1 MSTISKKVI
10 AGFLVASSLALGVA
24 YAAPGG
30 RFHGAEGEMHGPMM
44 RLRGLDL
51 TEAQRDQVFKIF
63 HDQQPAMR
71 EQMKAIGQA
80 RRDLAQAATGDQ
92 YDAKRVQ
99 AAADAQGKA
108 VTQIALLRAQT
119 MQRVSQVLTPE
130 QRAKVKQRFER
141 HESGGESR

>member
-1 MSTISKKVI
+1 MSTISKKVL

-30 RFHGAEGEMHGPMM
+30 GFHGREGPMM

-63 HDQQPAMR
+63 HEQQPAMR

-92 YDAKRVQ
+92 YDANRVQ
-99 AAADAQGKA
+99 AAAEAQGKA
-108 VTQIALLRAQT
+108 VTQLVVLRAQT
-119 MQRVSQVLTPE
+119 MQRVSQLLTPE

>member
-1 MSTISKKVI
+1 MSTISKKAV

-30 RFHGAEGEMHGPMM
+30 GFYGHERPMM

-63 HDQQPAMR
+63 HEQQPAMR

-92 YDAKRVQ
+92 YDANRVQ
-99 AAADAQGKA
+99 AAAEAQGKA
-108 VTQIALLRAQT
+108 VTQLAVLRAQT
-119 MQRVSQVLTPE
+119 MQRVSQLLTPE
-130 QRAKVKQRFER
+130 QRAKVKER
-141 HESGGESR
+141 LEARH